1 MTILTI
7 LNYLGGSNVIPKTL
21 KCEERS
27 QEREEVTVMSS
38 ENLTIIANS
47 EEGSGGHEPRT
58 VAAFAKK
65 KQSLSSNLQETCSP
79 ANTLILAQDRQVMVE
94 SSDKMWSPGEGNG
107 KPLQYSY
114 LENPMNSVKA
124 KRYDT
129 ER

>member
-7 LNYLGGSNVIPKTL
+7 LNDLGGSNVIPKAL

-65 KQSLSSNLQETCSP
+65 KQSLSSNLQETCRVGPPKMDGSWWSVLTKCVSLEKGMANHFTIP
-79 ANTLILAQDRQVMVE
+79 ASR
-94 SSDKMWSPGEGNG
+94 
-107 KPLQYSY
+107 
-114 LENPMNSVKA
+114 NP
-124 KRYDT
+124 
-129 ER
+129 